1 VTEPAESPGG
11 KRQNAT
17 TDGREPRAER
27 LPPGKGPAQRAEIR
41 GRGVAHVS
49 FRRRTLRRALRHRL
63 LLVGLAIVAVFV
75 FMAVFPQVLAPYD
88 PLEILSINGIQP
100 PSAQYKLGLDNL
112 GRDILSRTIYGARA
126 SLLVSLGAVS
136 VALLIGASLGLFSGY
151 VGGSVDNLISRALD
165 SILAF
170 PVLLFAI
177 LVLAFLGGVA
187 TNLVLT
193 IGFIYMPYFAR
204 LARGSTLAVK
214 EREFVLASRAVGARP
229 RRIVLRSILPN
240 IAVPITV
247 QISLALGVAMLVE
260 ANLSFL
266 GLGVQPPTPSWGRM
280 ILESAIYIRINPWYM
295 LAPGICIFLAIL
307 AFNLVGDGLRDVL
320 DPRLMID

>member
-1 VTEPAESPGG
+1 LGQIARDKAEDLAPNDAADYRSVP
-11 KRQNAT
+11 QW
-17 TDGREPRAER
+17 
-27 LPPGKGPAQRAEIR
+27 
-41 GRGVAHVS
+41 
-49 FRRRTLRRALRHRL
+49 RRTLNRILRHRV
-63 LLVGLAIVAVFV
+63 LLVGLTIVALFV
-75 FMAVFPQVLAPYD
+75 MIAAIPQVFAPYD
-88 PLEILSINGIQP
+88 PLQIQSKDGIET
-100 PSAQYKLGLDNL
+100 PSAQYLLGLDNL
-112 GRDILSRTIYGARA
+112 GRDVLSRTLYGARA
-126 SLLVSLGAVS
+126 SLLVALGS
-136 VALLIGASLGLFSGY
+136 VTVAFLFGVPLGLFSGY
-151 VGGSVDNLISRALD
+151 IGGWFDNVVSRVLD

-214 EREFVLASRAVGARP
+214 QQQFVEASRAVGAN
-229 RRIVLRSILPN
+229 RRRLVFRVILPN
-240 IAVPITV
+240 IVVPITV

-280 ILESAIYIRINPWYM
+280 ILDSAIYIRVNPWYM
-295 LAPGICIFLAIL
+295 LAPGICIFVVIL
-307 AFNLVGDGLRDVL
+307 AFNIVGDGLRDVL
-320 DPRLMID
+320 DPRLQIK

>member
-1 VTEPAESPGG
+1 LEEIAEDRKASLALNGAAAYRTVP
-11 KRQNAT
+11 QW
-17 TDGREPRAER
+17 
-27 LPPGKGPAQRAEIR
+27 QRTLN
-41 GRGVAHVS
+41 
-49 FRRRTLRRALRHRL
+49 RTLRHRVL
-63 LLVGLAIVAVFV
+63 LIGLIIVALFV
-75 FMAVFPQVLAPYD
+75 IVAAVPQVFAPYD
-88 PLEILSINGIQP
+88 PLKIQSKDGIEP
-100 PSAQYKLGLDNL
+100 PSAQYLLGLDNL

-126 SLLVSLGAVS
+126 SLLVALGAVT
-136 VALLIGASLGLFSGY
+136 VALLIGVPLGLVSGY
-151 VGGSVDNLISRALD
+151 VGGWFDNVVSRILD

-214 EREFVLASRAVGARP
+214 QRQFVEASRAVGAT
-229 RRIVLRSILPN
+229 RRWLVFIVILPN
-240 IAVPITV
+240 IVVPITV

-280 ILESAIYIRINPWYM
+280 ILDSAIYIRVNPWYM
-295 LAPGICIFLAIL
+295 LAPGICIFLVIL
-307 AFNLVGDGLRDVL
+307 AFNVVGDGLRDVL
-320 DPRLMID
+320 DPRLQIK

>member
-1 VTEPAESPGG
+1 MEQGAKDRSRGSAQDEAETYQSVP
-11 KRQNAT
+11 QW
-17 TDGREPRAER
+17 
-27 LPPGKGPAQRAEIR
+27 
-41 GRGVAHVS
+41 
-49 FRRRTLRRALRHRL
+49 RRTLGRILRHRVL
-63 LLVGLAIVAVFV
+63 LFGLVTVILFAVVA
-75 FMAVFPQVLAPYD
+75 AFPQVLAPFD
-88 PLEILSINGIQP
+88 PLEIQSKDGIEP
-100 PSAQYKLGLDNL
+100 PSAQYLLGLDNL
-112 GRDILSRTIYGARA
+112 GRDVLSRTVYGARA
-126 SLLVSLGAVS
+126 SLLVALGAVT
-136 VALLIGASLGLFSGY
+136 VALLIGVPLGLFSGY
-151 VGGSVDNLISRALD
+151 AGGWFDNIVSRVLD

-214 EREFVLASRAVGARP
+214 QRQFVEASRAVGAG
-229 RRIVLRSILPN
+229 RRWLVFMIILPN
-240 IAVPITV
+240 IVVPITV

-280 ILESAIYIRINPWYM
+280 ILDSAIYIRVNPWYM
-295 LAPGICIFLAIL
+295 LAPGICIFIVIL
-307 AFNLVGDGLRDVL
+307 AFNVVGDGLRDVL
-320 DPRLMID
+320 DPRLQIK